1 MLTGDKELLVKF
13 HHFQDFDDDGY
24 LNFAQTF
31 CILEDLNAEPQILGK
46 DFICNSMYIDSE
58 CNTSLCKNNR
68 RKYTLGRCL
77 QEFYP
82 SDLEGHKEL
91 RREVWFEYFN
101 TQGLSRAKNRNRK
114 SVWQRIIGVFGF

>member
-1 MLTGDKELLVKF
+1 MFRMVTGDKELVVKF
-13 HHFQDFDDDGY
+13 HHFQNFDDDGH

-31 CILEDLNAEPQILGK
+31 CVLEDLNAEPQILGR
-46 DFICNSMYIDSE
+46 DFIYNSMYIDSE

-91 RREVWFEYFN
+91 RREVWNKYFA
-101 TQGLSRAKNRNRK
+101 TQENSRPKEFWWKKLWGIFN
-114 SVWQRIIGVFGF
+114 F